1 MDEYFNYLTGYI
13 YFISF
18 IKFVRLLRFN
28 NRFAQL
34 MLTLETA
41 WEDLVGFFGVFFL
54 IFCAFVQMFYYI
66 LYTQLDEFSTFIK
79 AFETCFT
86 MLLGRFKFGS
96 LKATSMTVGFV
107 TSNMFSTIMK
117 QNLIGTSISILIKN
131 LFVLNFRQL

>member
-1 MDEYFNYLTGYI
+1 MMDEYFNYLTGYI

-96 LKATSMTVGFV
+96 LKETSMTVKFFNFTIV
-107 TSNMFSTIMK
+107 LMNIIFMDSNY
-117 QNLIGTSISILIKN
+117 Q
-131 LFVLNFRQL
+131 

>member
-1 MDEYFNYLTGYI
+1 MMDEYFNYLTGYI

-96 LKATSMTVGFV
+96 LKETSMAVGFF
-107 TSNMFSTIMK
+107 NFDM
-117 QNLIGTSISILIKN
+117 ILM
-131 LFVLNFRQL
+131 NFKF

>member
-107 TSNMFSTIMK
+107 NSIIFSTIMK
-117 QNLIGTSISILIKN
+117 QNNWELKYQS
-131 LFVLNFRQL
+131 